1 MDVRPQVGTPR
12 SGGPPWPSRPP
23 PRRRDQPSIRLRPA
37 TQLRVASVE
46 ILGTLDD
53 KPLDAL
59 RPNDKVWVRA
69 ASRRF
74 GFDPGLRRDGQ
85 PLENRQRRSRKE
97 PPDLPPNPF
106 VSGSMG
112 SRCATG
118 NPGGMEDAPKF
129 LLCGA

>member
-1 MDVRPQVGTPR
+1 MAEQT
-12 SGGPPWPSRPP
+12 STTKA
-23 PRRRDQPSIRLRPA
+23 RPA
-37 TQLRVASVE
+37 IYTVATGNPAEVASVE

-129 LLCGA
+129 LLCGANHFRHWNATPP